1 MLLLSSDF
9 FLRLF
14 FIPQSLDFSLQGFD
28 VLVVFDD
35 LFFLGRD
42 QFLDSNDLGSGR
54 SPYAARHD

>member
-14 FIPQSLDFSLQGFD
+14 FIPQSLDFSLQSFD
-28 VLVVFDD
+28 VLVMFGDQ
-35 LFFLGRD
+35 LLLGRD
-42 QFLDSNDLGSGR
+42 LFLDSNDPGSGR